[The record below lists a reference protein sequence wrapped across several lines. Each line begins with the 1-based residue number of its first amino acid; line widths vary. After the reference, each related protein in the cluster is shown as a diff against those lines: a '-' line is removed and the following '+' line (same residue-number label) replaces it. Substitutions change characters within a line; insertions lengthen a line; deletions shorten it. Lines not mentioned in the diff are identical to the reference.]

1 MIVELLENKNY
12 KINYLNYMAEIL
24 KRNERAYYIMIEP
37 ICGMCKI
44 YSLNHIIDIYKS
56 DYEIEDFLDLQKF
69 DKYYTINKLVIEIFM
84 MNGEE
89 FGDYIEYEIE
99 DED

>member
-1 MIVELLENKNY
+1 MIVELLEDKNY
-12 KINYLNYMAEIL
+12 KINYLNDMAEIL

-44 YSLNHIIDIYKS
+44 YSLNHIIDIYKN

-89 FGDYIEYEIE
+89 FGDYIEYE
-99 DED
+99 D

>member
-1 MIVELLENKNY
+1 MIVELLEDKNY
-12 KINYLNYMAEIL
+12 KINYLGYMAEIL
-24 KRNERAYYIMIEP
+24 KKN
-37 ICGMCKI
+37 
-44 YSLNHIIDIYKS
+44 

-89 FGDYIEYEIE
+89 FGDYIEYE
-99 DED
+99 D